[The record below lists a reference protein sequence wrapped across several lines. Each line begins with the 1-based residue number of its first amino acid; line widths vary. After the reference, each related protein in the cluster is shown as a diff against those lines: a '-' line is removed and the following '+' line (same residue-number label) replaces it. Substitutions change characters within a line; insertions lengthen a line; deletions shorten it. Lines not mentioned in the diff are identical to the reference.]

1 MSNRDKAAEIIAPWI
16 EKERGHPDDNAESA
30 AGALAAAGVLAPEMR
45 EEWGAEVEGKIP
57 GTWYQLNQHG
67 IAPDHYADASWLETR
82 EEAESLMEDVMAGE
96 WYENARLV
104 RRYVTQHEVIDG
116 E

>member
-1 MSNRDKAAEIIAPWI
+1 MTPEHARKAIDATEDLTDYTWSDAHHALETIA
-16 EKERGHPDDNAESA
+16 G
-30 AGALAAAGVLAPEMR
+30 MQ
-45 EEWGAEVEGKIP
+45 EEWGVEVEGKIP
-57 GTWYQLNQHG
+57 GTWYQLNHHG

-82 EEAESLMEDVMAGE
+82 EEAESLMEDVIAGE